1 LSANAGAGG
10 SPLEQAAGP
19 GTEDNVIV
27 LVQGHGGT
35 KTSFGAPGGLAER
48 FAAQGYFVITFDNR
62 GAGCTRV
69 PGQESFVVADPH
81 VIAFKQAITHAT
93 PF

>member
-1 LSANAGAGG
+1 MSANAGAGG

-27 LVQGHGGT
+27 LVQGHGAT

-81 VIAFKQAITHAT
+81 VIAFKQASTHAT